1 MKQFLQNC
9 SAVISREPKVFWEAV
24 LATCSIK
31 ESGGRPVVV
40 LRKPKV
46 STVKFAL
53 SWIKL
58 SRECWCHV
66 LPSQIRKGTVDRPSQ
81 LVLTFCTI
89 AVNMPVSGQSRMQP
103 KGKMRPHGCRQ
114 QQSQASLGTRTSLHT
129 RTGMATMPMVPVR
142 ALSCPQL
149 LPAAALLA
157 WQRPQ
162 GAARAPAARLQGHL
176 HRARGQTGGTA
187 QTGGALQVT
196 FDKEV
201 LMVPAR
207 LHAQP
212 PFTAAHTCIV
222 S

>member
-1 MKQFLQNC
+1 
-9 SAVISREPKVFWEAV
+9 
-24 LATCSIK
+24 
-31 ESGGRPVVV
+31 
-40 LRKPKV
+40 
-46 STVKFAL
+46 
-53 SWIKL
+53 
-58 SRECWCHV
+58 
-66 LPSQIRKGTVDRPSQ
+66 
-81 LVLTFCTI
+81 
-89 AVNMPVSGQSRMQP
+89 
-103 KGKMRPHGCRQ
+103 
-114 QQSQASLGTRTSLHT
+114 
-129 RTGMATMPMVPVR
+129 MATMPMVPVR

-157 WQRPQ
+157 WRRPQ

-201 LMVPAR
+201 LLVPAR